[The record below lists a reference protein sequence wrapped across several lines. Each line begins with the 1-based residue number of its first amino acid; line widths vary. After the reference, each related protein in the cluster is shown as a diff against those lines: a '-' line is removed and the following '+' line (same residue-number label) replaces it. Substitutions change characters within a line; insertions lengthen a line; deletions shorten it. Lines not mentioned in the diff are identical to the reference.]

1 MTTMDAPA
9 TPSPT
14 PSRLKAYALPVL
26 VLALLLAVVIMWQKL
41 EHAQNQLARAS
52 TDATSFA
59 MEARASAK
67 NAQDTVRELSTRLG
81 VTESRIA
88 EVSLQRT
95 QLEELMQSLSR
106 SRDEN
111 MIIDIDSAL
120 RLAQQQSQMLGSTEP
135 VLAALRAAEQRIR
148 RAAQPRLA
156 PVARAIAKDMDR
168 LKTARIL
175 DIGQASLSL
184 DEVARMVDEM
194 PLAQDPPALTPS
206 TPRAVTATTVSAML
220 GWGERFW
227 QEVRGLV
234 RVSKIDS
241 ADAALLSP
249 SQGFFVRENLKLR
262 LLNARI
268 GLMSRQLA
276 GASADLKSS
285 QQNLARYF
293 DPNAK
298 TVQVARERIAQIQSL
313 LLNSELPRLDDT
325 LAALATMAGQT
336 GK

>member
-1 MTTMDAPA
+1 
-9 TPSPT
+9 
-14 PSRLKAYALPVL
+14 
-26 VLALLLAVVIMWQKL
+26 
-41 EHAQNQLARAS
+41 
-52 TDATSFA
+52 
-59 MEARASAK
+59 
-67 NAQDTVRELSTRLG
+67 
-81 VTESRIA
+81 
-88 EVSLQRT
+88 
-95 QLEELMQSLSR
+95 
-106 SRDEN
+106 
-111 MIIDIDSAL
+111 
-120 RLAQQQSQMLGSTEP
+120 
-135 VLAALRAAEQRIR
+135 
-148 RAAQPRLA
+148 
-156 PVARAIAKDMDR
+156 
-168 LKTARIL
+168 
-175 DIGQASLSL
+175 
-184 DEVARMVDEM
+184 
-194 PLAQDPPALTPS
+194 
-206 TPRAVTATTVSAML
+206 ML